1 MKTTTTDASSPLP
14 PSLRLL
20 RPVRLRRVVEW
31 LMSAAIACFGV
42 YLMLE

>member
-1 MKTTTTDASSPLP
+1 MKTTTTDTAAPLP
-14 PSLRLL
+14 LPLH

-31 LMSAAIACFGV
+31 LVSAAVACFGV